1 MTSHLP
7 QPDGKALSERNLPV
21 DLSIIMPCFNEAES
35 IEKVLREWQELLEE
49 EAIAYEIIV
58 VNDGSSDGTGRLL
71 DRIRRDHKRIKVIH
85 QLNVGADRATRRG
98 YELARGKWVLHAEAS
113 GRFEPLDFLRLWEK
127 RDFSPF
133 VVAYRTHRLDGLLR
147 RTLSKVLRWQLRRS
161 FNLTLIDPNV
171 SFRLVRRD
179 MAMVAMKEIPTSAH
193 SLNLWM
199 DVILCKLVNNA
210 IPEVAVP
217 YRKRIT
223 HRVRRKRETLYR
235 QARNI
240 FRDLM
245 AMKYGN
251 GTQPGLK
258 KLVITVEPASG

>member
-7 QPDGKALSERNLPV
+7 QPDGKALSERSLPV
-21 DLSIIMPCFNEAES
+21 DLSILMPCFNEAES

-58 VNDGSSDGTGRLL
+58 VNDGSADGTGRIL
-71 DRIRRDHKRIKVIH
+71 DRIRRDNKRIKVIH
-85 QLNVGADRATRRG
+85 QLNSGAERAVRRG

-127 RDFSPF
+127 RDTAPF
-133 VVAYRTHRLDGLLR
+133 VMAYRTHRLDSLLR
-147 RTLSKVLRWQLRRS
+147 RTLSKLLRWQLRRS
-161 FNLTLIDPNV
+161 FALSLIDPNV

-179 MAMVAMKEIPTSAH
+179 IATVAMKEIPATAH
-193 SLNLWM
+193 SINLWM
-199 DVILCKLVNNA
+199 DVILCKMIGNA

-223 HRVRRKRETLYR
+223 HRVRRKRETLFKTS
-235 QARNI
+235 RNV

-251 GTQPGLK
+251 GTQPGLR
-258 KLVITVEPASG
+258 KLVISAESSSN

>member
-7 QPDGKALSERNLPV
+7 QPDGKALSERTLPV

-71 DRIRRDHKRIKVIH
+71 DRIRRENKTIKVIH
-85 QLNVGADRATRRG
+85 QLNSGADRATRRG
-98 YELARGKWVLHAEAS
+98 YEMARGKWVLHAEAS

-127 RDFSPF
+127 RETSPF
-133 VVAYRTHRLDGLLR
+133 VIAHRTHRLDSFLR
-147 RTLSKVLRWQLRRS
+147 RTLSKILRWQLRRS
-161 FNLTLIDPNV
+161 FNLRLIDPNV

-179 MAMVAMKEIPTSAH
+179 IAVVAIKEIPANAH

-199 DVILCKLVNNA
+199 DVILCKMITTA

-223 HRVRRKRETLYR
+223 HRVRRKRETLFR
-235 QARNI
+235 QSRNI

-251 GTQPGLK
+251 GTQPGLG
-258 KLVITVEPASG
+258 KLVISTETASA